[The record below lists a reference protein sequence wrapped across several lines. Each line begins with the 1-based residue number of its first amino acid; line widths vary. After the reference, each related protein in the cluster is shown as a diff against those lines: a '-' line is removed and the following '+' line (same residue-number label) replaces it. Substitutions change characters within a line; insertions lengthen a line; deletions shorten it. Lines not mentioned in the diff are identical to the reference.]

1 MFAEVEHRLGEAVVV
16 LQEVEV
22 PQLHVQ
28 DEGRGGDLGVE
39 HYTPVEAARAVL
51 AAGTVSAPSTKHVS
65 SHPDSTTTGEC
76 ISNDE
81 IITSLERRRS
91 LVRVGLPEVSVSL
104 LWLAAVHPQLRV
116 QV

>member
-51 AAGTVSAPSTKHVS
+51 AAGTASAPKIYKTR
-65 SHPDSTTTGEC
+65 E
-76 ISNDE
+76 
-81 IITSLERRRS
+81 
-91 LVRVGLPEVSVSL
+91 LPPGFHNNGG
-104 LWLAAVHPQLRV
+104 VHQQR
-116 QV
+116 